1 MIRVFAL
8 SVSGFFEK
16 IDKMFFTP
24 EFGKYE
30 HLGFLGNSDSFKW
43 AILALY
49 FGLVIA
55 SVLTYYNRN
64 VLGKAVR
71 ALDTAGSPSPEG
83 AKTLAELGLGKNIF
97 IKLSLRK
104 GGTLAGL
111 IRRVAAEKGEN
122 DARMGGKP
130 EKKPKDKVDF
140 ESDRFYLAP
149 EKRDSLIQRFSAK
162 GNGILSIVLVAV
174 LGLIAVVVIFKVAPF
189 AFGLLDSALG
199 GFSQK
204 GSGAS

>member
-8 SVSGFFEK
+8 SSGNFFET
-16 IDKMFFTP
+16 IDKVFFTP

-30 HLGFLGNSDSFKW
+30 HLGFLGNSESFKW

-55 SVLTYYNRN
+55 SLVAYYNRC

-71 ALDTAGSPSPEG
+71 ALDAAGCTSLET

-104 GGTLAGL
+104 GGMLASL
-111 IRRVAAEKGEN
+111 VRRVVIIDDEN
-122 DARMGGKP
+122 DARVGGNAKKGKKGKVNFETDMFYIQP
-130 EKKPKDKVDF
+130 E
-140 ESDRFYLAP
+140 R
-149 EKRDSLIQRFSAK
+149 RDSLVQRFSVK
-162 GNGILSIVLVAV
+162 GSGVLSVVLVAA
-174 LGLIAVVVIFKVAPF
+174 LGLVAVVVIFKVAPF

-199 GFSQK
+199 GFSQN
-204 GSGAS
+204 GNGT

>member
-8 SVSGFFEK
+8 SSGNFFET
-16 IDKMFFTP
+16 IDKVFFTP

-30 HLGFLGNSDSFKW
+30 HLGFLGNSESFKW

-55 SVLTYYNRN
+55 SFVAYYNRC

-71 ALDTAGSPSPEG
+71 ALDAAGCTSPET
-83 AKTLAELGLGKNIF
+83 AKTLAELGIDKNIF

-104 GGTLAGL
+104 GGMLASL
-111 IRRVAAEKGEN
+111 VRRVVIIDDEN
-122 DARMGGKP
+122 DARVGGNT
-130 EKKPKDKVDF
+130 KKSKKDKVNF
-140 ESDRFYLAP
+140 ENDMFYIEP
-149 EKRDSLIQRFSAK
+149 ERRDSLVQRFSVK
-162 GNGILSIVLVAV
+162 GSGVLSVVLVAA
-174 LGLIAVVVIFKVAPF
+174 LGLVAVVVIFKVAPF

-199 GFSQK
+199 GFSQN
-204 GSGAS
+204 GNGT

>member
-71 ALDTAGSPSPEG
+71 ALDTAGSLSPEG

-97 IKLSLRK
+97 IKLL
-104 GGTLAGL
+104 TF
-111 IRRVAAEKGEN
+111 V
-122 DARMGGKP
+122 
-130 EKKPKDKVDF
+130 
-140 ESDRFYLAP
+140 
-149 EKRDSLIQRFSAK
+149 
-162 GNGILSIVLVAV
+162 
-174 LGLIAVVVIFKVAPF
+174 
-189 AFGLLDSALG
+189 
-199 GFSQK
+199 
-204 GSGAS
+204 